1 MGLIKRD
8 ASPMRGGKA
17 GSAAAR
23 VASAVVNPV
32 PKVLPA
38 EAFRVTGVEQGS
50 TAEGLRP
57 VVSYW
62 SDAWRRFRKNPVA
75 MVSLAV
81 LVFFAVMVV
90 IGPHVRGLDY
100 MSKNTEY
107 INAEP
112 SAQFW
117 FGADALGRDLFSRV
131 WVGARVSLVVAI
143 ACSLIQMVVG
153 SLYGGVMAYFG
164 GVVDEAMMRV
174 IEIVNSIPNLLVMLL
189 VMMVLG
195 NSMWALLVAMCVTSW
210 VGTARQM
217 RGIIKQLRE
226 TDYVAAARCLGMS
239 PLAIIVRHLIP
250 NTLSILLLDLFMSI
264 PSYIF
269 SEASLSFLGLG
280 LKTPA
285 ISLGTLISDAQAVME
300 LYPFELFY
308 PSLVLCL
315 IVLAFNLFGDG
326 LRDALDPRMRR

>member
-1 MGLIKRD
+1 
-8 ASPMRGGKA
+8 MRSFGKK
-17 GSAAAR
+17 AAAAASR
-23 VASAVVNPV
+23 AAQAVANPTPQV
-32 PKVLPA
+32 IPA
-38 EAFRVTGVEQGS
+38 EMFRAVGFESGS
-50 TAEGLRP
+50 STEGLRP

-75 MVSLAV
+75 MASLVV
-81 LVFFAVMVV
+81 LGFFAVMVV
-90 IGPHVRGLDY
+90 IGPNIRGLDY
-100 MSKNTEY
+100 MSKNTAY

-112 SAQFW
+112 DAQFW
-117 FGADALGRDLFSRV
+117 FGADALGRDLFSRI
-131 WVGARVSLVVAI
+131 WVGARVSLIVAI
-143 ACSLIQMVVG
+143 ACSAIQMIVG

-164 GVVDEAMMRV
+164 GVVDEVMMRI
-174 IEIVNSIPNLLVMLL
+174 IEVVNSIPGLLVMLL

-195 NSMWALLVAMCVTSW
+195 NSMWALLVAMCITSW
-210 VGTARQM
+210 VGTAREM

-226 TDYVAAARCLGMS
+226 TDYVAAARCLGMR
-239 PLAIIVRHLIP
+239 PLKIIVRHLIP

>member
-1 MGLIKRD
+1 
-8 ASPMRGGKA
+8 MRSFGKK
-17 GSAAAR
+17 AAAAASR
-23 VASAVVNPV
+23 AAQAVANPTPQV
-32 PKVLPA
+32 IPA
-38 EAFRVTGVEQGS
+38 EMFRVVGFESGS
-50 TAEGLRP
+50 STEGLRP

-75 MVSLAV
+75 MASLVV
-81 LVFFAVMVV
+81 LGFFAVMVV
-90 IGPHVRGLDY
+90 IGPNIRGLDY
-100 MSKNTEY
+100 MSKNTAY
-107 INAEP
+107 INAE
-112 SAQFW
+112 SDAQFW
-117 FGADALGRDLFSRV
+117 FGADALGRDLFSRI
-131 WVGARVSLVVAI
+131 WVGARVSLIVAI
-143 ACSLIQMVVG
+143 ACSAIQMIVG

-164 GVVDEAMMRV
+164 GVVDEVMMRI
-174 IEIVNSIPNLLVMLL
+174 IEVVNSIPGLLVMLL

-195 NSMWALLVAMCVTSW
+195 NSMWALLVAMCITSW
-210 VGTARQM
+210 VGTAREM

-226 TDYVAAARCLGMS
+226 TDYVAAARCLGMR
-239 PLAIIVRHLIP
+239 PLKIIVRHLIP

>member
-1 MGLIKRD
+1 MGIFSK
-8 ASPMRGGKA
+8 KA
-17 GSAAAR
+17 
-23 VASAVVNPV
+23 ASAVADVARAVADPT
-32 PKVLPA
+32 PQVLPA
-38 EAFRVTGVEQGS
+38 DAFEVIGVADAAAS
-50 TAEGLRP
+50 EGLRP
-57 VVSYW
+57 TISYW

-75 MVSLAV
+75 MVALGVLA
-81 LVFFAVMVV
+81 FFAVMVV
-90 IGPHVRGLDY
+90 VGPYIRGVDY
-100 MSKNTEY
+100 MAKNSLY
-107 INAEP
+107 LNAEP
-112 SAQFW
+112 DAQFW

-143 ACSLIQMVVG
+143 CCALIQMVVG
-153 SLYGGVMAYFG
+153 SIYGGVMAYFG
-164 GVVDEAMMRV
+164 GMVDEVMMRV
-174 IEIVNSIPNLLVMLL
+174 IEIVNSVPNLLIMLL

-195 NSMWALLVAMCVTSW
+195 NSMWALLVAMCITSW

-239 PLAIIVRHLIP
+239 PLSIIVRHLIP

-264 PSYIF
+264 PTYIF

-280 LKTPA
+280 LKAPA
-285 ISLGTLISDAQAVME
+285 ISLGTLISDAQAVIE
-300 LYPFELFY
+300 LYPFELLF

>member
-1 MGLIKRD
+1 
-8 ASPMRGGKA
+8 MRSFGKK
-17 GSAAAR
+17 AAAA
-23 VASAVVNPV
+23 ASRAAQAVVNPTPQV
-32 PKVLPA
+32 IPA
-38 EAFRVTGVEQGS
+38 EMFRVVGFESGS
-50 TAEGLRP
+50 STEGLRP

-62 SDAWRRFRKNPVA
+62 SDACRRFRKNPVA
-75 MVSLAV
+75 MASLVV
-81 LVFFAVMVV
+81 LGFFAVMVV
-90 IGPHVRGLDY
+90 IGPNIRGLDF
-100 MSKNTEY
+100 MSKNTAY

-112 SAQFW
+112 DAQFW
-117 FGADALGRDLFSRV
+117 FGADALGRDLFSRI
-131 WVGARVSLVVAI
+131 WVGARVSLIVAI
-143 ACSLIQMVVG
+143 ACSAIQMIVG

-164 GVVDEAMMRV
+164 GVVDEVMMRI
-174 IEIVNSIPNLLVMLL
+174 IEVVNSIPGLLVMLL

-195 NSMWALLVAMCVTSW
+195 NSMWALLVAMCITSW
-210 VGTARQM
+210 VGTAREM

-226 TDYVAAARCLGMS
+226 TDYVAAARCLGMR
-239 PLAIIVRHLIP
+239 PLKIIVRHLIP